1 MLVLNKKDVIKNVK
15 VFLEN
20 ELPLIDSP
28 SRNLEQYNTPS
39 EIILDMLNH
48 AYISN
53 VIENSIVLD
62 LGSGTCRI
70 ALASL
75 IFGASKAIGIEVD
88 ERFFRQCLYA
98 EESLGLK
105 GRLFLINAYI
115 NKNLGLIKKGSI
127 DLIIMNPPFGVWKR
141 NADKTFL
148 EYAFSLSPNRIYSV
162 LKSGNLN
169 FHSALSYRWGYRLRL
184 ISTREFPIPASM
196 EHHKSRIRRVKVDV
210 VLFEK

>member
-1 MLVLNKKDVIKNVK
+1 VLVLNKKDVIKNVK

-20 ELPLIDSP
+20 ELPLMDNPI
-28 SRNLEQYNTPS
+28 RKLEQYNTPS
-39 EIILDMLNH
+39 EIIFDMLNH

-53 VIENSIVLD
+53 VIDGSTVLD

-75 IFGASKAIGIEVD
+75 LFGASKAIGVEID
-88 ERFFRQCLYA
+88 ERFFKYCLNT

-105 GRLFLINAYI
+105 GRLILIKAYI
-115 NKNLGLIKKGSI
+115 NKDLGLIKKGSV

-148 EYAFSLSPNRIYSV
+148 EYAFSLYPNRIYSV

-184 ISTREFPIPASM
+184 INTREFPIPASM

>member
-20 ELPLIDSP
+20 ELPSIDSP

-127 DLIIMNPPFGVWKR
+127 DLIIMNPPCGVWKR

>member
-1 MLVLNKKDVIKNVK
+1 MNKKDVIKNVK

-20 ELPLIDSP
+20 ELPSIDSP

>member
-20 ELPLIDSP
+20 ELPSIDSP